1 MIDFLLGCLDLV
13 FYWFS
18 SDNLLVVLPF
28 CLMVF
33 SVCVM
38 FVLRLVGGKS

>member
-18 SDNLLVVLPF
+18 SDNMLVVLPF

-38 FVLRLVGGKS
+38 FVLRFVGVKS